1 MNKRFITL
9 FTLVFLIANFTSAQ
23 TTEEMQTML
32 DEKKAAV
39 ATKTAE
45 VKALE
50 GEIADIKNKLIVY
63 PDWKIGASGTIGAN
77 FSQFDKWLG
86 AGNPNAK
93 MNNFGLTGGA
103 FANLNQ
109 KKYFWR
115 NGLNINVAKT
125 KLIIDKEIDKDLP
138 DSLQANFETTADAI
152 NLSSLFGYKLNDK
165 WAIST
170 LGEYRSTLL
179 NNFNNPGYFDIGVG
193 ATWTPIKNMVVVFH
207 PLNYNFVMAKD
218 DVSYESSLGCK
229 IVVDYNQ
236 ALPMGVA
243 WRTNLSAFVSYS
255 DPNNYSNWTWVN
267 GINFTAWKGI
277 GVGFEFGLRKNK
289 QESYNTFLA
298 ASGADPELVE
308 IDTFEDQPDSDN
320 PLQTYWLLGLTY
332 TISR

>member
-1 MNKRFITL
+1 MNKKFITL
-9 FTLVFLIANFTSAQ
+9 FTLVFLMANFMSAQ

-39 ATKTAE
+39 AAKTAE
-45 VKALE
+45 VKTLE
-50 GEIADIKNKLIVY
+50 GEIADIKKKLIVY
-63 PDWKIGASGTIGAN
+63 PDWNVGASGTIGAN

-93 MNNFGLTGGA
+93 VSNFGLTGGA

-109 KKYFWR
+109 EKYFWR

-125 KLIIDKEIDKDLP
+125 KLIVDKENEVAA
-138 DSLQANFETTADAI
+138 DSTNFETTADAI
-152 NLSSLFGYKLNDK
+152 NLTSLFGYKLNNQ
-165 WAIST
+165 WAISA

-193 ATWTPIKNMVVVFH
+193 ATWTPIQNLVVVFH
-207 PLNYNFVMAKD
+207 PLNYNLVFAD
-218 DVSYESSLGCK
+218 SDVNYESSLGCK
-229 IVVDYNQ
+229 IVADYNQ
-236 ALPMGVA
+236 ALPMGLA
-243 WRTNLSAFVSYS
+243 WRSNLSAFVSYS
-255 DPNNYSNWTWVN
+255 DANNFSNWTWVN

-289 QESYNTFLA
+289 QESYNTFLTA
-298 ASGADPELVE
+298 TGGDPELIA
-308 IDTFEDQPDSDN
+308 IDAFEDLPNADN

-332 TISR
+332 SISR